1 MENYEINKNLND
13 FKIRINELI
22 NAINLEKVNSE
33 IKEYE
38 DLMNNPNFW
47 SNQKQSASILKK
59 IKIAKEKID
68 KYNKIN
74 SLIEELEFYF
84 DIH

>member
-59 IKIAKEKID
+59 IKM
-68 KYNKIN
+68 N
-74 SLIEELEFYF
+74 
-84 DIH
+84 

>member
-47 SNQKQSASILKK
+47 SNQKQSAS
-59 IKIAKEKID
+59 
-68 KYNKIN
+68 Y
-74 SLIEELEFYF
+74 FYRKLWNC
-84 DIH
+84 